1 MNIYSESTIL
11 FITFFINYLIGLFVL
26 FKAERS
32 DIDFAYTSF
41 YLSFWIFCFFVASLV
56 INNPVTVLMAR
67 LTVIGALLFPFHFM
81 LFCANFVGKT
91 INRKI
96 AFVYYVIAAII
107 IAVSMATKYYLKE
120 VRIIGGTFDYLPGNY
135 YYIVPAVLLVLMIA
149 SFYLLIMNYNQQ
161 NYFKRN
167 QIKYLFTGVFTSI
180 LIGSITNIFLP
191 ILGYRELN
199 FFGPFGTI
207 FFIAFTAYAITKHR
221 LMNISV
227 VISRTVAWAITILF
241 LGSIYVLLA
250 WLYRTFVTAQIDWIF
265 LAGTVLYGILV
276 GVSFQK
282 IRLFLQTAADRAF
295 IKGWYDYRE
304 VLRKVATG
312 LAKALTREDIVK
324 TLYPIFQDDIDISE
338 SHLYFLDRSSATF
351 IEWDP
356 KTLEPRKES
365 ALTKDY
371 FLVKQV
377 SAQKEVAVF
386 DKKLCVPS
394 FSGGDLVALFV
405 LGKKRSEDEYNDDDI
420 ELFRTVSE
428 YVAIALEYIVKPYEE
443 VKERFETTEK
453 KLFETE
459 KQLERSQRLAS
470 LGTVAAGV
478 AHEIRNPLAVIS
490 LKTQNLPDTEEL
502 RDFKNIVI
510 ANTERATAIIKQMVM
525 LSKPKERKEIEINL
539 NELIDATL
547 KLFAI
552 SRIRLILDLKE
563 LPLIKCDP
571 DEMRQVFINL
581 IDNAIHAM
589 PEGGDLTIASRYIEE
604 PPSVQIEISDTGAGI
619 PDEIKEKIFDPFF
632 STRHEGAGLG
642 LSIAY
647 RIVRE
652 HGGNL
657 EFKTKVGKGTT
668 FIIKCPVI
676 KSTD

>member
-1 MNIYSESTIL
+1 LSFYSISALFNGLTSIVLLPIL
-11 FITFFINYLIGLFVL
+11 FFKKPKSTESNLFLL
-26 FKAERS
+26 FLLAVIEWS
-32 DIDFAYTSF
+32 IF
-41 YLSFWIFCFFVASLV
+41 YLAWLITPNASLAEYLARTCMIGVIFMPPIFLHFVASLTGTK
-56 INNPVTVLMAR
+56 INKALLVANYLLSIVFISTVYSSLYLGGMKSIIGISLWPIPRAVFPLTVL
-67 LTVIGALLFPFHFM
+67 HFVVVYLYTHVLM
-81 LFCANFVGKT
+81 W
-91 INRKI
+91 RKI
-96 AFVYYVIAAII
+96 K
-107 IAVSMATKYYLKE
+107 SSS
-120 VRIIGGTFDYLPGNY
+120 G
-135 YYIVPAVLLVLMIA
+135 
-149 SFYLLIMNYNQQ
+149 LI
-161 NYFKRN
+161 RN
-167 QIKYLFTGVFTSI
+167 QIIYVFIGTLLGGLAGATNYLSWYTSIPPFLNIFTSI
-180 LIGSITNIFLP
+180 YVIMVT
-191 ILGYRELN
+191 
-199 FFGPFGTI
+199 
-207 FFIAFTAYAITKHR
+207 YAIVKHR

-250 WLYRTFVTAQIDWIF
+250 WLYRTFVTAQIDWVF
-265 LAGTVLYGILV
+265 LAGTVLYGVLV

-356 KTLEPRKES
+356 QTLEPRKES

-371 FLVKQV
+371 SLIKQV

-443 VKERFETTEK
+443 VKERFATTEK

-547 KLFAI
+547 KLFTI

-571 DEMRQVFINL
+571 DEIKQVFINL
-581 IDNAIHAM
+581 IDNALRAM
-589 PEGGDLTIASRYIEE
+589 AEGGDLTIASRYVEE
-604 PPSVQIEISDTGAGI
+604 EASVQIEISDTGMGI

-652 HGGNL
+652 HGGSM
-657 EFKTKVGKGTT
+657 EFKSKVGKGTT
-668 FIIKCPVI
+668 FILKFPAIK
-676 KSTD
+676 T

>member
-1 MNIYSESTIL
+1 MDLLYSLSMILISLSSLFFAVFILNKSEDKRINIY
-11 FITFFINYLIGLFVL
+11 
-26 FKAERS
+26 
-32 DIDFAYTSF
+32 
-41 YLSFWIFCFFVASLV
+41 
-56 INNPVTVLMAR
+56 
-67 LTVIGALLFPFHFM
+67 
-81 LFCANFVGKT
+81 
-91 INRKI
+91 
-96 AFVYYVIAAII
+96 
-107 IAVSMATKYYLKE
+107 
-120 VRIIGGTFDYLPGNY
+120 
-135 YYIVPAVLLVLMIA
+135 AVLLLLTIFAWALGRAMMDLSADKAFAMFWIRFSYAGSIWMALAFLAFCWVILNKKFNYFIIAPVGLISLILWFLNFTNYFIVDLQPKLSFHFYDVPGIVFNVFSATYTIVLLYAHYELFKGYLSSEGGKKVQIGYLFLA
-149 SFYLLIMNYNQQ
+149 SFV
-161 NYFKRN
+161 
-167 QIKYLFTGVFTSI
+167 G
-180 LIGSITNIFLP
+180 FLP
-191 ILGYRELN
+191 SSTTFPLVFNIPIY
-199 FFGPFGTI
+199 PFGVPVI
-207 FFIAFTAYAITKHR
+207 VLYPFILAYAITKHR

-227 VISRTVAWAITILF
+227 VISRTVAWAITILS

-265 LAGTVLYGILV
+265 LAGTVLYGVLV

-282 IRLFLQTAADRAF
+282 IRLFLQTTTDRAF

-371 FLVKQV
+371 SLVKQV

-394 FSGGDLVALFV
+394 FSGGDLVALFN

-443 VKERFETTEK
+443 VKERFATTEK

-510 ANTERATAIIKQMVM
+510 ANTERATAIIKQMIM

-563 LPLIKCDP
+563 LPPIKCDP
-571 DEMRQVFINL
+571 DEMKQVFINL

-589 PEGGDLTIASRYIEE
+589 PEGGDLTISSKYIEE

-652 HGGNL
+652 HGGSM
-657 EFKTKVGKGTT
+657 EFKSKVGKGTT
-668 FIIKCPVI
+668 FILKFPAIK
-676 KSTD
+676 T

>member
-1 MNIYSESTIL
+1 MELYYIATIALIAINIVMAIFVYLKDYKNAVNYTFAALILSITSWILVNFMADNSTGYAALIWTKL
-11 FITFFINYLIGLFVL
+11 TFVTTAFIAWLLLLFVL
-26 FKAERS
+26 IFPLRKKSLPLVSNAMLFTPNLIVCLLMLTNLIVKGV
-32 DIDFAYTSF
+32 DIQSWGVNVIFGPANIIFAIYF
-41 YLSFWIFCFFVASLV
+41 LGYVASATGIL
-56 INNPVTVLMAR
+56 IRNTYETR
-67 LTVIGALLFPFHFM
+67 GTTRFQM
-81 LFCANFVGKT
+81 L
-91 INRKI
+91 
-96 AFVYYVIAAII
+96 Y
-107 IAVSMATKYYLKE
+107 
-120 VRIIGGTFDYLPGNY
+120 
-135 YYIVPAVLLVLMIA
+135 VLLGLALSI
-149 SFYLLIMNYNQQ
+149 SFATITNLIIPFTLNIFYPS
-161 NYFKRN
+161 
-167 QIKYLFTGVFTSI
+167 KYGHFFTLIFIVFT
-180 LIGSITNIFLP
+180 T
-191 ILGYRELN
+191 
-199 FFGPFGTI
+199 
-207 FFIAFTAYAITKHR
+207 YAITKTR
-221 LMNISV
+221 LMNISI
-227 VISRTVAWAITILF
+227 VISRTVAWVITILS
-241 LGSIYVLLA
+241 LGSIYILLA

-265 LAGTVLYGILV
+265 LAATVLYGVLV

-338 SHLYFLDRSSATF
+338 SHLYFLDRNSATF

-356 KTLEPRKES
+356 QTLEPRRES

-371 FLVKQV
+371 SLVKQV
-377 SAQKEVAVF
+377 SAQKEVVAF

-443 VKERFETTEK
+443 VKEKFESTEK

-510 ANTERATAIIKQMVM
+510 ANTERATAIIKQMIM

-563 LPLIKCDP
+563 LPPIKCDP
-571 DEMRQVFINL
+571 DEMKQVFINL

-604 PPSVQIEISDTGAGI
+604 PPSVQIEISDTGTGI
-619 PDEIKEKIFDPFF
+619 PDDIKEKIFDPFF

-652 HGGNL
+652 HGGSL

-668 FIIKCPVI
+668 FILKFPAIK
-676 KSTD
+676 T